1 MTDITNETNT
11 NKEEYEIISDDDAIE
26 RELLVDTGNYLSEAD
41 PKEQPEQ
48 TPEYQG
54 GDE

>member
-11 NKEEYEIISDDDAIE
+11 NKEEYEIISDEDAIE
-26 RELLVDTGNYLSEAD
+26 RGLLVDTGNGLSEAD
-41 PKEQPEQ
+41 PEEQPEQ

-54 GDE
+54 CDE